1 MAISLDPKNR
11 LIFALDVPDKN
22 EAQRLVKLLQDS
34 VGCFKVGLELFIK
47 EGPDILRL
55 INDYSP
61 ADVFLDLKLHD
72 IPTTVRRALR
82 SAAILGARYITIH
95 STEGDTILETS
106 KEVKDSGLE
115 VLAVT
120 FLTSMHKSQLQNLG
134 FEKRTKLSDLVL
146 DRARRAQQSGCA
158 GVICS
163 GEEISLVKQKCGSDF
178 KVIVPGIRPE
188 WSQISSDDQNR
199 IATPGKAIEA
209 GADLIVVGRPIRDAK
224 NPAEAAQKIISE
236 IGNRAK

>member
-1 MAISLDPKNR
+1 MAISLDPKDQ

-120 FLTSMHKSQLQNLG
+120 FLTSMHKSQLQILG
-134 FEKRTKLSDLVL
+134 VEKRIKLSDLVL
-146 DRARRAQQSGCA
+146 DRALRAQQSGCA
-158 GVICS
+158 GVIAL
-163 GEEISLVKQKCGSDF
+163 EKKLV
-178 KVIVPGIRPE
+178 
-188 WSQISSDDQNR
+188 
-199 IATPGKAIEA
+199 
-209 GADLIVVGRPIRDAK
+209 
-224 NPAEAAQKIISE
+224 
-236 IGNRAK
+236 